1 MKTLRTKDQ
10 VEICELYSD
19 RFAVIELAQMYN
31 VSTYQVQ
38 ATLQKYNVHIR
49 TEAERI

>member
-1 MKTLRTKDQ
+1 MKTLKIKDQ

-19 RFAVIELAQMYN
+19 RFAVIEIAQVYD

-38 ATLQKYNVHIR
+38 SVLQKYNVHIR
-49 TEAERI
+49 TDEERL